1 MTAFI
6 YFSNQLKSIGK
17 MEIGLTEKL
26 KFSLSV
32 QKNPFLTTK
41 MFKRFKKEIRSIVT
55 MRATVAPGPGQS
67 SPLERSEIRKN
78 KRIVLDK
85 IDPSSLIL
93 RATPGKKP
101 VIERVEARK
110 N

>member
-1 MTAFI
+1 M
-6 YFSNQLKSIGK
+6 
-17 MEIGLTEKL
+17 

-32 QKNPFLTTK
+32 PKNLLKIK
-41 MFKRFKKEIRSIVT
+41 MIKRFKKEIRSVVIVT
-55 MRATVAPGPGQS
+55 MRATVVPGLGQP

-85 IDPSSLIL
+85 IEPSSLIL
-93 RATPGKKP
+93 RATQGKKP
-101 VIERVEARK
+101 VLEREEARK

>member
-41 MFKRFKKEIRSIVT
+41 MFKRFKKEIQSIVIVT
-55 MRATVAPGPGQS
+55 MRATVVPG
-67 SPLERSEIRKN
+67 
-78 KRIVLDK
+78 LD
-85 IDPSSLIL
+85 
-93 RATPGKKP
+93 
-101 VIERVEARK
+101 
-110 N
+110 